1 MNTRVFESWLADA
14 EGDHCLRL
22 LAPGRLLLTV
32 TPHRMEMADDLTDEE
47 AREMVRLLAGAIRR
61 YVFRA
66 DGA

>member
-1 MNTRVFESWLADA
+1 VTRVFESWLADA

-32 TPHRMEMADDLTDEE
+32 TPSKTELADDLTDEE

-61 YVFRA
+61 YVFRTEA
-66 DGA
+66 S